1 MKNKVNRLFL
11 ILIVIINLTSCATK
25 KAETPSSLDPIHIQN
40 VTNFAKEQFES
51 CMTGKHVPIMS
62 DIATSR
68 IVRSWNENEE
78 RETCKE
84 INRRFG
90 DLIEFKIAQTAVYK
104 NTYIYRYKAT
114 YSKLEKPAEIRVYT
128 TLDHKIDGYII
139 KEVWLDKYTKF
150 KPSKAKH

>member
-1 MKNKVNRLFL
+1 MKR
-11 ILIVIINLTSCATK
+11 ILLLLSTILLTSCATK
-25 KAETPSSLDPIHIQN
+25 KAEIPSSLDPIYIQN
-40 VTNFAKEQFES
+40 ATNFAKEQFES
-51 CMTGKHVPIMS
+51 CMTGKFVPITK
-62 DIATSR
+62 DIATPWL
-68 IVRSWNENEE
+68 VREWNEKDE
-78 RETCKE
+78 RETCQK
-84 INRRFG
+84 INERFG
-90 DLIEFKIAQTAVYK
+90 DLIEFKITQTAVYK

>member
-1 MKNKVNRLFL
+1 MNRFFL
-11 ILIVIINLTSCATK
+11 ILIVIVNLTSCATK
-25 KAETPSSLDPIHIQN
+25 KAEIPSSLDPIHIQN
-40 VTNFAKEQFES
+40 TTNFAKEQFES
-51 CMTGKHVPIMS
+51 CMTGKFVPITKE
-62 DIATSR
+62 IATPR

-90 DLIEFKIAQTAVYK
+90 DLIEFKIVQTAVYK
-104 NTYIYRYKAT
+104 DTYIYRYKAN
-114 YSKLEKPAEIRVYT
+114 YSKLDKPAEIRVYT

-150 KPSKAKH
+150 KPSKTKH